1 MVSVVISESAHE
13 VDHRKSALPWQGKIP
28 GGADESMGP

>member
-1 MVSVVISESAHE
+1 MVSAVISEGADE
-13 VDHRKSALPWQGKIP
+13 VDHRKSALLWSGQVP